1 MAIRLA
7 ETGLLFSAD
16 MLLFK
21 LYDGLKNGRDSRME
35 NAQSNFRRDDL
46 MADKGKIK
54 GVSGS
59 TVKITAVAAMVID
72 HVAAVVLLR
81 VLLADGYVNM
91 AQEGVLYYVYQ
102 IMRSIGRV
110 GFPVFCFLLV
120 EGFQKTRDVRKYAL
134 RLIVYALI
142 SEIPFDLAVCGQ
154 FSLLAQNVYFTLFL
168 GLFVLC
174 TFRFFEK
181 TVLPRAAGILFVVTG
196 ALTPTIYCGMLTRF
210 TFLGTL
216 EERAARLGVVFIITV
231 VFLAFYGG
239 TKGVLRLQRLCG
251 SITILMFVMYL
262 ADFMMTDYGGMGV
275 LTIAVMYMCRRR
287 KSLAMAA
294 GCVVL
299 TAMSLG
305 EVPAFLGIIP
315 IALYNGKRGLKLKNF
330 FYAFYPAHLLI
341 LYLIAVWMGYG
352 GVSLL

>member
-1 MAIRLA
+1 MTDR
-7 ETGLLFSAD
+7 EKT
-16 MLLFK
+16 
-21 LYDGLKNGRDSRME
+21 R
-35 NAQSNFRRDDL
+35 
-46 MADKGKIK
+46 

-59 TVKITAVAAMVID
+59 TIKITAVTAMVFD

-91 AQEGVLYYVYQ
+91 TQESVLYYAYQ
-102 IMRSIGRV
+102 VMRGIGRV

-134 RLIVYALI
+134 RLAVYALI

-154 FSLLAQNVYFTLFL
+154 PTWQAQNVYFTLFL

-174 TFRFFEK
+174 AFRFFEK
-181 TVLPRAAGILFVVTG
+181 TALPKAAGILFAVTG
-196 ALTPTIYCGMLTRF
+196 ALTPAIYCGMLTRF

-216 EERAARLGVVFIITV
+216 EERAVRLGSVFLITV
-231 VFLAFYGG
+231 VFLVLYRSMRGI
-239 TKGVLRLQRLCG
+239 LRLQRLCG
-251 SITILMFVMYL
+251 SITMLMFVMYL

-275 LTIAVMYMCRRR
+275 LTIAVMYVCRMR
-287 KSLAMAA
+287 KGLSMAA

-299 TAMSLG
+299 TVMSPS
-305 EVPAFLGIIP
+305 EIPAFLGMIP
-315 IALYNGKRGLKLKNF
+315 VALYNGKRGLRLKNF
-330 FYAFYPAHLLI
+330 FYVFYPAHLLI

-352 GVSLL
+352 GVKLL